1 MATPYF
7 FTMINPGTVVLGAF
21 FLIFLA
27 LLSYIL
33 SKVFRDKYGN
43 VNTATVGVISFCIS
57 VLIVYFGKDMV
68 YNLVDGLRLSNT
80 ILYVLCGVAILV
92 LLYLLRRRLRFCMIL
107 MIIGAGLI
115 LMGAFTDWFYQKWF
129 VIVLGIVLL
138 LFGIWLCSKRPRI
151 PGGTGPGPTPRGGG
165 PVPPGGGPRPP
176 RGGGP
181 TPRSP
186 AGEASLDVIVGG
198 RHMGSSGRATL
209 DLTRNNSTVI
219 YVKNGGTGGTL
230 GWRASSNRELE
241 LSKSSGKLAV
251 GRTQAI
257 TVAVKDRTS
266 RENAGVIINGRG
278 GGRLGGRATRGRV
291 LIYFKIA

>member
-57 VLIVYFGKDMV
+57 VLIIYFGKDTV
-68 YNLVDGLRLSNT
+68 YNLIDGLRLSNT

-92 LLYLLRRRLRFCMIL
+92 LLYLLRKRLRFCMVL
-107 MIIGAGLI
+107 MILGAGLI

-138 LFGIWLCSKRPRI
+138 LFGIWLCSKKLRV
-151 PGGTGPGPTPRGGG
+151 PGGTGSGPGST
-165 PVPPGGGPRPP
+165 PP
-176 RGGGP
+176 RGI
-181 TPRSP
+181 S
-186 AGEASLDVIVGG
+186 GG
-198 RHMGSSGRATL
+198 RNILIREARTFKQRAL
-209 DLTRNNSTVI
+209 RSKNP
-219 YVKNGGTGGTL
+219 KFNGGWAHFIKYLNMRGYGRT
-230 GWRASSNRELE
+230 ELE
-241 LSKSSGKLAV
+241 
-251 GRTQAI
+251 
-257 TVAVKDRTS
+257 
-266 RENAGVIINGRG
+266 IINN
-278 GGRLGGRATRGRV
+278 LGINRRQFVR
-291 LIYFKIA
+291 IFKRYGLV